1 MSAKSVYYNQH
12 FSCSINHRWLFFVP
26 SSFQWKKIHAMLPK
40 RSANMTQNHINS
52 TAGFALVFCTHE
64 ISLTNAHHGSW
75 TTWLN
80 NQACLDKFGLAAVC
94 GPSWGC
100 SGCWLFSRDLAKDR
114 YNNIPSLS
122 TKSRAPNLPTASEC
136 WANREEYVVLTANR
150 NTGLYIN
157 RTDCQITEC
166 VLFWGALGLVSDLFV
181 HEDKQLEINEQ
192 SLECVTAWAHG
203 LWRYW
208 ETNASPWVE
217 QKERVKAAEVTATA
231 SMSWA
236 EPDLVLLFFS

>member
-1 MSAKSVYYNQH
+1 MKKYMQCCQNKVLIWHKIILTAQQA
-12 FSCSINHRWLFFVP
+12 LLL
-26 SSFQWKKIHAMLPK
+26 SFA
-40 RSANMTQNHINS
+40 R
-52 TAGFALVFCTHE
+52 E

-100 SGCWLFSRDLAKDR
+100 SGCWLISRDLAKDR

-122 TKSRAPNLPTASEC
+122 TKSRARNLPTASEC

-150 NTGLYIN
+150 NSGLYIN

-203 LWRYW
+203 LWWYW
-208 ETNASPWVE
+208 EMNASPWVE
-217 QKERVKAAEVTATA
+217 QKERVKVAEAGYCQHVL
-231 SMSWA
+231 SWTWSRS
-236 EPDLVLLFFS
+236 PIFSYPTLLFIPLSTHLSSGI